1 MEELK
6 VSFPGGVRV
15 DVAYKGHVIHT
26 DQPEYS
32 GGGGTAP
39 SPFDLFLASLAACAG
54 YYLLAFCQARKLS
67 IQGGGVTMK
76 TERHPQSKMVSR
88 VEIVLHLPADFPQH
102 YTPAVVK
109 AVDACT
115 VRAHLLQPPA
125 IQVLT
130 QRAV

>member
-15 DVAYKGHVIHT
+15 DVAYKGHLIPT
-26 DQPEYS
+26 DQPEYA

-54 YYLLAFCQARKLS
+54 YYFLAFCQARKLTM
-67 IQGGGVTMK
+67 QGGGLSMRM
-76 TERHPQSKMVSR
+76 ERSPQTKMIER
-88 VEIVLHLPADFPQH
+88 VEIVLQLPPGFPEH
-102 YTPAVVK
+102 YTPAVIK

-115 VRAHLLQPPA
+115 VRAHLLQPPT

-130 QRAV
+130 QKAD